1 MSTLSQFTGG
11 GATKA
16 IVNSCST
23 SGYTP
28 TNFDISANGLQNQGR
43 EVLSG
48 ALTANTLKT
57 LLTVTQAGQMPF
69 LTAYSKDA
77 TTRTIRVVVIA
88 DGVTVF
94 DSTSGSIGST
104 NRGCIVAGNHTWVT
118 ASGLGQGSPI
128 RWAQSLVVQV
138 ASSLTETDKVAIG
151 YVLN

>member
-16 IVNSCST
+16 IVNAYST
-23 SGYTP
+23 SGANQP
-28 TNFDISANGLQNQGR
+28 NFNIDASSVTGAR

-57 LLTVTQAGQMPF
+57 LMTVSQAGQMPYLSF
-69 LTAYSKDA
+69 YAKDV
-77 TTRTIRVVVIA
+77 TSRTMRCVVIA

-94 DSTSGSIGST
+94 DSTTPAIVQA
-104 NRGCIVAGNHTWVT
+104 NRGYPIAFAMTGS
-118 ASGLGQGSPI
+118 SGTVPTLGPPI

-138 ASSLTETDKVAIG
+138 ASSLSETDKVAIA
-151 YVLN
+151 YALN